1 MNTDLFIEPSLLREL
16 AEQHWNQWDVMKYQL
31 QYDDDL
37 TDEHLD
43 AVVNELAQPIIRA
56 IDCTKCGNCCRV
68 LWVDV
73 EEADA
78 SRLAEGLH
86 VRLDDISTH
95 YITHP
100 VEGDPLTWGR
110 IRSRPC
116 PFLTGTRCGVYEHR
130 PQTCRDYP
138 FLTPDFRWTLD
149 DLMSGAG
156 ICPIIYHTLCAVEQ
170 RVDDIT
176 AGRL

>member
-1 MNTDLFIEPSLLREL
+1 MKDDLLIDPSALPQL
-16 AEQHWNQWDVMKYQL
+16 AEQRWEQWDVMKYQL

-43 AVVNELAQPIIRA
+43 QLVESLAQPIISA
-56 IDCTKCGNCCRV
+56 IDCTKCGNCCRT

-73 EEADA
+73 EPSDVT
-78 SRLAEGLH
+78 RLAKGLH
-86 VRLDDISTH
+86 VRPEDITTH
-95 YITHP
+95 YVTHP
-100 VEGDPLTWGR
+100 VEGDHLAWGR

-116 PFLTGTRCGVYEHR
+116 PFLDGMRCGVYDHR

-156 ICPIIYHTLCAVEQ
+156 ICPIIYHTLCAVEE

-176 AGRL
+176 AGKL